1 MDETAKIQEATQHLI
16 GEYGWMF
23 IAGLIG
29 IMFQSTIKSLA
40 ASLAVFCGGDY
51 NTDDVVFVDGKPGR
65 IIRVGVLKTVFFI
78 YDVVDGKIIGGS
90 KLVIQNE
97 ALSKLKIE
105 KPLAQ
110 LDLSR
115 FKTKN

>member
-1 MDETAKIQEATQHLI
+1 MEEPVEIKNTVERLI

-23 IAGLIG
+23 IIGFVG

-51 NTDDVVFVDGKPGR
+51 NTDDVVFVDGRPGR
-65 IIRVGVLKTVFFI
+65 IIRVGLLKTVFFI
-78 YDVVDGKIIGGS
+78 YNVVDNKIVSGN

-97 ALSKLKIE
+97 ALSKIRIE
-105 KPLAQ
+105 KPLPEI
-110 LDLSR
+110 DL
-115 FKTKN
+115 TKIKN